1 MSLIYVI
8 LGVLLGLH
16 LGYKTVYI
24 VMVSTSGYYS
34 NKTRV
39 LIGLCGFIA
48 MFALATWLSV
58 NALTIMFGI

>member
-1 MSLIYVI
+1 MSLIFVI
-8 LGVLLGLH
+8 LGILLGLH
-16 LGYKTVYI
+16 LGYKWVYI
-24 VMVSTSGYYS
+24 VMVSTDESYS

-39 LIGLCGFIA
+39 LMSLCGFIA

>member
-16 LGYKTVYI
+16 LGYKTAYI
-24 VMVSTSGYYS
+24 VMVNTGGFYS
-34 NKTRV
+34 DKTR
-39 LIGLCGFIA
+39 LAMSLCGFIA

-58 NALTIMFGI
+58 SALTIMFGI

>member
-16 LGYKTVYI
+16 LGYRAVYI

-34 NKTRV
+34 AKTRV
-39 LIGLCGFIA
+39 LMSLCGFVA

-58 NALTIMFGI
+58 NALTILFGI

>member
-1 MSLIYVI
+1 MSLIFVI

-16 LGYKTVYI
+16 FGYRAVYI
-24 VMVSTSGYYS
+24 VMVNTDESYS

-39 LIGLCGFIA
+39 LMSLCGFIA

>member
-1 MSLIYVI
+1 MNLIYVI

-24 VMVSTSGYYS
+24 VIVNTGGFYS
-34 NKTRV
+34 DKTR
-39 LIGLCGFIA
+39 LIMGLCGFIA
-48 MFALATWLSV
+48 MFALTTWLSI

>member
-1 MSLIYVI
+1 MSLIFVI

-16 LGYKTVYI
+16 LGYRAVHI

-34 NKTRV
+34 DKTR
-39 LIGLCGFIA
+39 LIISLCGFIA
-48 MFALATWLSV
+48 VFALATWLSV

>member
-1 MSLIYVI
+1 MNIIYII

-16 LGYKTVYI
+16 LGFKEVYI
-24 VMVSTSGYYS
+24 VMAGTSGYYS
-34 NKTRV
+34 DKTR
-39 LIGLCGFIA
+39 LFMSLCGFIA

>member
-1 MSLIYVI
+1 MNLIYVI

-24 VMVSTSGYYS
+24 VIVSTSGYYS
-34 NKTRV
+34 DKTRV
-39 LIGLCGFIA
+39 PMGLCGFIA
-48 MFALATWLSV
+48 MFALVTWLSV